1 MGEGGATMA
10 WSHAADAIASEIGV
24 NGTAGVR
31 GPAVAPPPPPTPSIA
46 AAADPVPPGAR
57 ADPGAYGVPNLAG
70 DRPVRSDRAAL
81 VSRHGVPGTP
91 PGWVPPWT
99 PSRFF
104 PGPGVAATP
113 PLPPT
118 DAGFLMSPSTLSESA
133 SVAASVGRYRR
144 SSKRRWPSG
153 AHALAYAASAAA
165 CAAASP
171 RFVASPFESS
181 GSRAGNR
188 AGPALARPSPGDS
201 AGCSGDDDGDGG
213 DGSSLALAPPPP
225 LAEER
230 RVGAPRVDSPPPP
243 PSSDAT
249 SPCTMT
255 L

>member
-1 MGEGGATMA
+1 MA

-31 GPAVAPPPPPTPSIA
+31 GPAVVCPPPTTPPPLA
-46 AAADPVPPGAR
+46 AAVDPVPPGNR
-57 ADPGAYGVPNLAG
+57 ADPGAPYGVPNLAG

-118 DAGFLMSPSTLSESA
+118 AAGFLMSPSTLSESA
-133 SVAASVGRYRR
+133 SVSASVGRYRR
-144 SSKRRWPSG
+144 SSKRRWPRG

-171 RFVASPFESS
+171 RRVASSLEPPS

-201 AGCSGDDDGDGG
+201 AGCSADDDGDGG
-213 DGSSLALAPPPP
+213 DGSSFALAPPPP

-230 RVGAPRVDSPPPP
+230 RVGAPRVESTPP
-243 PSSDAT
+243 PSSAAT
-249 SPCTMT
+249 SPCTIT